1 MTTENNPVPLTRE
14 DLRHEL
20 QHYATKADLAEL
32 RAEFKADIGEVKA
45 SISDLRAEMKADY
58 GELKS
63 GLVMWAVGL
72 LLGGMAASA
81 AIATALNQLWG
92 S

>member
-45 SISDLRAEMKADY
+45 SISDLRAEMKADRA
-58 GELKS
+58 S
-63 GLVMWAVGL
+63 LVMWAVGL

-92 S
+92 G